1 MTSCY
6 QLLEE
11 IKTYNSREKQSS
23 KDVIT
28 EYIFRVKITPT
39 WNKIWHSLSNKD
51 NAHHILQHLKEN
63 LDGCLDTGDGGLDRK
78 SQVMLLISIIYEEN
92 STRYFAYIYPTKIAL
107 SKIYQL
113 CNRNIAPL
121 KIVSIFSGNALWEA
135 ILRKKYGINIISTDI
150 AIKPQDNKYYISG
163 TPFMEVEQID
173 AISAVKKY
181 KVDILMMIY
190 PPINDIAEQCLDLFE
205 GNYIIYGRENGGAT
219 ANDGFHQKLD
229 KYWNLKSSSSVDKH
243 LPEKIP
249 FDMGNSL
256 QIWERKP

>member
-6 QLLEE
+6 QLLED
-11 IKTYNSREKQSS
+11 IKIYNSRKNQYS
-23 KDVIT
+23 KDVIN

-39 WNKIWHSLSNKD
+39 WYKIWHSLSNKD
-51 NAHHILQHLKEN
+51 DAHNILQHLKEN

-78 SQVMLLISIIYEEN
+78 AQVMLLVSIIYEEI

-107 SKIYQL
+107 NKIYQL
-113 CNRNIAPL
+113 CNKNREPL

-135 ILRKKYGINIISTDI
+135 ILSKKYGINIISTDI
-150 AIKPQDNKYYISG
+150 AIKSEESKYYISG

-173 AISAVKKY
+173 AMSAVQKY

-205 GNYIIYGRENGGAT
+205 GNYIIYGTENGGAT
-219 ANDGFHQKLD
+219 ANDGFHQKLEEHW
-229 KYWNLKSSSSVDKH
+229 KLKSRTSVDKH

-256 QIWERKP
+256 QIWERK

>member
-1 MTSCY
+1 
-6 QLLEE
+6 
-11 IKTYNSREKQSS
+11 
-23 KDVIT
+23 
-28 EYIFRVKITPT
+28 
-39 WNKIWHSLSNKD
+39 
-51 NAHHILQHLKEN
+51 
-63 LDGCLDTGDGGLDRK
+63 
-78 SQVMLLISIIYEEN
+78 
-92 STRYFAYIYPTKIAL
+92 
-107 SKIYQL
+107 
-113 CNRNIAPL
+113 
-121 KIVSIFSGNALWEA
+121 
-135 ILRKKYGINIISTDI
+135 
-150 AIKPQDNKYYISG
+150 
-163 TPFMEVEQID
+163 MEVEQID